1 MVGDVAAKS
10 SSHHMAHP
18 APRSA
23 PGEHPVIPMEEL
35 GWTKAQVAEARRR
48 LSSFAKEWEG
58 EGDAEG
64 SP

>member
-1 MVGDVAAKS
+1 MLGDVAAKS
-10 SSHHMAHP
+10 SSHPPAHLVP
-18 APRSA
+18 GRE

-58 EGDAEG
+58 EDDAEG